1 MQTERTTKVGTKM
14 WMIVAAS
21 ALLVLIPGH
30 SQGQAVFPDANGEA
44 LAGVTAVD
52 AYFNT
57 TAWIE
62 VEADEDLFQSNAQSA
77 FELGLRRDGVIVDPS
92 APNYLFCEIKSAQSG
107 EIVVNGFSV
116 QYCTFESNGVHI
128 LAWEGGGVVTLGS
141 SRFTAEQVPGDCVD
155 YFANEW
161 LKWNPGR

>member
-1 MQTERTTKVGTKM
+1 MDARTPVPN
-14 WMIVAAS
+14 W
-21 ALLVLIPGH
+21 L
-30 SQGQAVFPDANGEA
+30 N
-44 LAGVTAVD
+44 
-52 AYFNT
+52 
-57 TAWIE
+57 
-62 VEADEDLFQSNAQSA
+62 VEDDRDLFQSNAQSA

-116 QYCTFESNGVHI
+116 QYCTFESSGVHVLTWNAGG
-128 LAWEGGGVVTLGS
+128 LATRGS
-141 SRFTAEQVPGDCVD
+141 SHFTAEQVPGDCVD

>member
-92 APNYLFCEIKSAQSG
+92 APNYLFCEIMAAQRE
-107 EIVVNGFSV
+107 EIVLYAYSV
-116 QYCTFESNGVHI
+116 QYYTFESSGVHVLTWNAGG
-128 LAWEGGGVVTLGS
+128 LATRGS
-141 SRFTAEQVPGDCVD
+141 SLFTDEEVAGDCVD
-155 YFANEW
+155 LFANEW
-161 LKWNPGR
+161 LKWNPRR